1 MNLTLRDVKEIKDII
16 SGLDEKDK
24 ECIYKETDRLIKSN
38 PLPDYIR
45 TFKPDEFTND
55 AVTFLENYDVDYQDD
70 SATRFWDE
78 IYKRITVEYAL
89 DVFRR
94 RHTYNAVA

>member
-1 MNLTLRDVKEIKDII
+1 MNLTLRNVSEINDIT

-24 ECIYKETDRLIKSN
+24 EHIYKETDRLIKGN

-55 AVTFLENYDVDYQDD
+55 AVSFLENYDVDYQEN
-70 SATRFWDE
+70 SAARFWDE
-78 IYKRITVEYAL
+78 IYERITVEYAL
-89 DVFRR
+89 NIFRR
-94 RHTYNAVA
+94 RHTYNEVA